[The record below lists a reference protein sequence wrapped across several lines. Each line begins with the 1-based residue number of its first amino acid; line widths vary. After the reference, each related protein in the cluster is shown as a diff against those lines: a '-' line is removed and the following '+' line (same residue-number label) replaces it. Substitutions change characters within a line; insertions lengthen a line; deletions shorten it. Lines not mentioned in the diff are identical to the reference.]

1 LFAIRTVMSALA
13 ASANDSSDA
22 TPLTT
27 APSNVLLLNTHTA
40 FHIGCGSVPSSR
52 QVKLAARPVGEVKV
66 SDFEIV
72 EVEVPEPGED
82 EFVVELTHISI
93 DPAMRGWMNDLRSYV
108 PPVGIGEVMRAG
120 GIGRVTASRHD
131 GFAEGELVRGMFGVQ
146 EHAVSEGGGVDKLT
160 STDASEAT
168 HLGVLGMTGMTAY
181 FGLLD
186 VGRVQPGD
194 TVLVSGAAGAVGSVV
209 GQLAKI
215 KDARAV
221 GIAGGPEKCGMLV
234 EELGFDVAL
243 DYKSDDFRS
252 ELRKHTP
259 DGVDVFFDNVGGQIL
274 DLALTRLA
282 RGARV
287 VICGAISQYNN
298 TAPAPGPSNY
308 MMLLVARA
316 TMTGFLVFDY
326 VDRFP
331 EAVADMSEWLA
342 EGRLESIEDT
352 VTGDVGSFPDV
363 LARLFAGQNT
373 GKLVLELAR

>member
-1 LFAIRTVMSALA
+1 MQT
-13 ASANDSSDA
+13 
-22 TPLTT
+22 
-27 APSNVLLLNTHTA
+27 
-40 FHIGCGSVPSSR
+40 SR
-52 QVKLAARPVGEVKV
+52 QVQLAARPVGEVKA
-66 SDFEIV
+66 SDFEVV
-72 EVEVPEPGED
+72 EVELPDLGEN

-93 DPAMRGWMNDLRSYV
+93 DPAMRGWMNDVRSYV

-131 GFAEGELVRGMFGVQ
+131 GFAEGDVVRGMFGVQ
-146 EHAVSEGGGVDKLT
+146 EHAVSDGGGVDRLEL
-160 STDASEAT
+160 SRASEAT

-221 GIAGGPEKCGMLV
+221 GIAGGAEKCGTLV

-243 DYKSDDFRS
+243 DYKSDDFRA

-287 VICGAISQYNN
+287 AICGAISQYNN

-316 TMTGFLVFDY
+316 TMAGFLVFDY
-326 VDRFP
+326 VERFP
-331 EAVADMSEWLA
+331 EAVAEMSKWLA
-342 EGRLESIEDT
+342 EGRLKSIEDT

-373 GKLVLELAR
+373 GKLVLELDR